1 MSSEENPPVTPWGE
15 TVRVPERG
23 PLPAGPPL
31 PPEVSGLALTQRV
44 GRYIRSVKLGQG
56 GMGEVWKAWDVPLG
70 RWVAIKLPKGGDD
83 TELGRFQREAQMAG
97 RLQHPNIAAIYEV
110 GVEQGR
116 PFIAMQF
123 IEGVTLGRVKREDR
137 NALVGLARDA
147 ARAVHFA
154 HEQGVIHRDIKPE
167 NVMVDAKGRAFVMD
181 FGLARATE
189 GTSSMS
195 ATGMTVG
202 TPMYMAPEQA
212 RGERVDARADVF
224 SLGLTLYELLS
235 GVRPFESPSVYETLR
250 RVQELDPPPLKG
262 VEPDLETVVFKAMA
276 KEPADRYASAGA
288 FADDLDH
295 ALKGEA
301 IQARRDSISRKA
313 WRRVKKH
320 PVASAAL
327 TLLLIALS
335 VSAGFALGAR
345 HDRAVI
351 EITARLEE
359 GLQGPWTA
367 ARLDAFD
374 RDRAALEKAAGETT
388 YRARL
393 VAALAAAARA
403 EGEAG
408 KAADAQ
414 RTAGLLE
421 RLDAPEAEK
430 VRRDLASRASLWRLV
445 FRSEDERS
453 WPPGAVRKDGDVL
466 RAVAAGKVMTLS
478 TGTGPAELR
487 AEFEGGWRKS
497 TRVGL
502 LMDGGY
508 AFLVTSESAAKPPYP
523 TLELAARAVILRN
536 ETVIREEPLDLTELG
551 TSLKLLAARDGDRLS
566 FRVNERVLEV
576 VDPFPLAAD
585 AKGAFGFVW
594 PADAGLRRG
603 SGSRQDRPS
612 TPGPLQDGD
621 ELFTQGK
628 TDEALERYREAAA
641 KAGPGPLRQEA
652 RYKEALCHLKSG
664 QEDAARAVLEEV
676 AGGLLALKPGEDT
689 RWMFLSDCQLLLIH
703 FRRRDGLP
711 EATQI
716 LEKLP
721 IYKYPL
727 QRFAALLPADVRGLI
742 LHRVEAGNVGPNLR
756 RKPEEHIARAEF
768 SVRASEL
775 LEPVSRHGEYRY
787 HGLMRAYMM
796 AGRES
801 DAHRMAE
808 TIYPKFGFA
817 GEASADQSWML
828 RISGQLDKAL
838 AVCELAVKANPD
850 RKVERARVRAARG
863 EHALAMK
870 DVEEVIASC
879 KYYGDWSA
887 ACLMKG
893 FLLERSGAP
902 AEQAQAAWKVGLLRN
917 WKGEEAINLYSETSA
932 PSGMS
937 VLHAW
942 LLGSL
947 TDTIDDAEAGKLLQA
962 LLRFSGRDVPG
973 FVRLLKPSVI
983 RVAWKN
989 PRAYSMARR
998 LAFRDLPFTE
1008 AVLSPVHV
1016 GWVEFVHQVCL
1027 PEGPIPREVED
1038 LLWNLGKEVQE
1049 SQQTGVLDERYLLP
1063 LAAILNGNPNAPG
1076 MGWKEVAGLLKDRPT
1091 LRGPFAWIF
1100 AERYVRKGDLPNA
1113 RKFVQAALE
1122 DAEREPSLA
1131 ALKPLA
1137 QATLARLEAKQ

>member
-1 MSSEENPPVTPWGE
+1 MSEAEDRPATPWGE

-31 PPEVSGLALTQRV
+31 PPEVAAVPPSQRV
-44 GRYIRSVKLGQG
+44 GRYLRTSKLGQG

-70 RWVAIKLPKGGDD
+70 RWVAIKLPKGGDE
-83 TELGRFQREAQMAG
+83 TELHRFQREAQTAG

-110 GVEQGR
+110 GVDQGR

-123 IEGVTLGRVKREDR
+123 IEGATLGRVKRDDR
-137 NALVGLARDA
+137 NALAGYARDA
-147 ARAVHFA
+147 ARAVQFA
-154 HEQGVIHRDIKPE
+154 HEQGVIHRDLKPE
-167 NVMVDAKGRAFVMD
+167 NIMVGPNQRVFVMD

-189 GTSSMS
+189 GASSMS

-235 GVRPFESPSVYETLR
+235 GLRPFESPSVYETLR
-250 RVQELDPPPLKG
+250 RVQELDPPPLRG
-262 VEPDLETVVFKAMA
+262 IEPDLETVVFKAMA
-276 KEPADRYASAGA
+276 KDPADRYATAGE

-301 IQARRDSISRKA
+301 IRARRDSLRRKA
-313 WRRVKKH
+313 WRRVRKH

-327 TLLLIALS
+327 LLLLIALS

-345 HDRAVI
+345 RDRTMSK
-351 EITARLEE
+351 ITARLEDV
-359 GLQGPWTA
+359 LKGPWTA
-367 ARLDAFD
+367 ERLDAFE
-374 RDRAALEKAAGETT
+374 RDREVLERAEGATN

-408 KAADAQ
+408 RADAA
-414 RTAGLLE
+414 RATAGLLE
-421 RLDAPEAEK
+421 RLDAAEADR
-430 VRRDLASRASLWRLV
+430 VRRDLSSRASIWRPV

-453 WPPGAVRKDGDVL
+453 WAPGTVRKEGDVL
-466 RAVAAGKVMTLS
+466 RAVKPGNVLTLS

-487 AEFEGGWRKS
+487 AEFEGGWRAA

-502 LMDGGY
+502 LLDGGY
-508 AFLVTSESAAKPPYP
+508 AFLVTSESTAKPPYP
-523 TLELAARAVILRN
+523 PLELLARAVILRD
-536 ETVIREEPLDLTELG
+536 ETVIREELLDARELG
-551 TSLKLLAARDGDRLS
+551 TSLKLQASRDGDRLS
-566 FRVNERVLEV
+566 FRVNERLVEV
-576 VDPFPLAAD
+576 VDPFPLGVD
-585 AKGAFGFVW
+585 PKGAFGFVW
-594 PADAGLRRG
+594 PEGAALRRA
-603 SGSRQDRPS
+603 SGSRQDRP
-612 TPGPLQDGD
+612 TAPGPLSEGD
-621 ELFTQGK
+621 ELFTHGK
-628 TDEALERYREAAA
+628 VDEALERYREAAS

-652 RYKEALCHLKSG
+652 RYKEALCHLKAG
-664 QEDAARAVLEEV
+664 QEDEARAVLEEV
-676 AGGLLALKPGEDT
+676 VGGLLSVKPGDDT
-689 RWMFLSDCQLLLIH
+689 RWMFLSDCQLLLLH
-703 FRRRDGLP
+703 FKRRDGLAD
-711 EATQI
+711 ATQV

-727 QRFAALLPADVRGLI
+727 QRFAALLPADVRALI
-742 LHRVEAGNVGPNLR
+742 LHRVEAGNVGPNLQ

-775 LEPVSRHGEYRY
+775 LEPVTRHGEYRY

-796 AGRES
+796 AGRDAE
-801 DAHRMAE
+801 AHRMAQ
-808 TIYPKFGFA
+808 TIFGKFGFA

-828 RISGQLDKAL
+828 RIDGKLDQAL

-893 FLLERSGAP
+893 FLLERAGAP
-902 AEQAQAAWKVGLLRN
+902 AERTRAAWNVGLLRN
-917 WKGEEAINLYSETSA
+917 WKGEEAINLYSETNA

-942 LLGSL
+942 VLGSL
-947 TDTIDDAEAGKLLQA
+947 TDTIDDPEAEKLLQA
-962 LLRFSGRDVPG
+962 LLRFSGRDLPA
-973 FVRLLKPSVI
+973 FVRLLKPSV
-983 RVAWKN
+983 VKAAWKN
-989 PRAYSMARR
+989 PRAYSTARR

-1008 AVLSPVHV
+1008 AVLSPVHA

-1027 PEGPIPREVED
+1027 PEGPMPREVED

-1049 SQQTGVLDERYLLP
+1049 SQRAGVLDDRFLMP
-1063 LAAILNGNPNAPG
+1063 LAAIINGNPNAPG
-1076 MGWKEVAGLLKDRPT
+1076 MGWKEVGKLLEARPT

-1100 AERYVRKGDLPNA
+1100 AERYIRKGDLPNA
-1113 RKFVQAALE
+1113 RRFIESALA
-1122 DAEREPSLA
+1122 DAERDPALA
-1131 ALKPLA
+1131 PLKPIA
-1137 QATLARLEAKQ
+1137 QATRARIEAK